1 MRIVRVCAVTFI
13 QIIPN
18 LTGDKSTS
26 AYPFYGF
33 HLLFFNSASTVA
45 AYFLYTATF
54 TSFDIS

>member
-1 MRIVRVCAVTFI
+1 MRVCAVTFI

-33 HLLFFNSASTVA
+33 HLLFFQQRLNRRRI
-45 AYFLYTATF
+45 FPLHCNLYL
-54 TSFDIS
+54 I